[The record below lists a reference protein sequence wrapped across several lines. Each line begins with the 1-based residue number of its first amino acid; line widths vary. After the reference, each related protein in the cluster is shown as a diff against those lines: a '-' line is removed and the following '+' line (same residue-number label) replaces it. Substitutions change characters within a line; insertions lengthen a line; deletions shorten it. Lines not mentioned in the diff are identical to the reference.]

1 MTIDSLIPEESEI
14 ELFGNKRKVQFL
26 IRNFA
31 AAKQKFKKNEYDLI
45 NKALEG
51 DMESWIMLIWAGTLV
66 FDDFDPA
73 NPLKIKEEVD
83 LEKLYTLDYK
93 KAREISIKVTQ
104 SLLQSL
110 PSGNDTKKKI
120 NPVKKAL
127 NYLITQLKG

>member
-1 MTIDSLIPEESEI
+1 M
-14 ELFGNKRKVQFL
+14 QFL

-120 NPVKKAL
+120 HPVKKAL